1 MIGIIAALDLELD
14 MIKSALTDVTE
25 EKAGGIVFYKGKY
38 KNNSVVCAVCGM
50 GKVFAAMCAEAMII
64 KYLPD
69 LVINTGVAGS
79 LCSDLKQLD
88 SAVSEKCVQHDMDTS
103 PLGDP
108 VGMIS
113 GINKIY
119 FDADIKA
126 ANQLITCYETKKPKL
141 CTIATGDSFVSDLE
155 KKKYIVDTFGASV
168 CDMESGSIAH
178 VCFANNTPFIIS
190 RVMSDGTEGDAAVDY
205 YTLRGTAADI
215 SSKAV
220 LTFIEKYGDQYAGI

>member
-14 MIKSALTDVTE
+14 MIKSALNGVTT
-25 EKAGGIVFYKGKY
+25 EKIGGITFYNGEYKGRKA
-38 KNNSVVCAVCGM
+38 VCAVCGM

-64 KYLPD
+64 KYSPD
-69 LVINTGVAGS
+69 LIINTGVAGS
-79 LCSDLKQLD
+79 LISELKQLD
-88 SAVSEKCVQHDMDTS
+88 SAVSEKCVQHDVDTS

-108 VGMIS
+108 VGMVS

-119 FDADIKA
+119 FDADLKA
-126 ANQLITCYETKKPKL
+126 ANQLISCYENKKPRL
-141 CTIATGDSFVSDLE
+141 CTIATGDSFVSDPD

-168 CDMESGSIAH
+168 CDMESGAIAH
-178 VCFANNTPFIIS
+178 VCFANGTPFVIS

-215 SSKAV
+215 SSSAV
-220 LTFIEKYGDQYAGI
+220 LKFIEKFGDQYA